1 MSRLSPDAANGILSY
16 FTRHKTMANLLL
28 VILIV
33 AGLLALPKMRSQFFP
48 DIIIDNINISV
59 VWQGAGAEDVDSAIV
74 RVLEPV
80 LLGVD
85 GVSGASSTSNEGR
98 ARISLE
104 FEPSWDMGRAKG
116 MLKRRW
122 IVSLP
127 FHKIV
132 KIPLLSEAGGA
143 IA

>member
-1 MSRLSPDAANGILSY
+1 
-16 FTRHKTMANLLL
+16 MANLLL

-48 DIIIDNINISV
+48 DIIIDNINLSI
-59 VWQGAGAEDVDSAIV
+59 VWQGAGAEDVDAAIV

-85 GVSGASSTSNEGR
+85 GVSGANSTSNEGR

-104 FEPSWDMGRAKG
+104 FEPNWDMARAKADVETA
-116 MLKRRW
+116 LDS
-122 IVSLP
+122 VTSLP
-127 FHKIV
+127 QD
-132 KIPLLSEAGGA
+132 SEAVSYTHLTLPTKA
-143 IA
+143 